1 MEDPFAEPFDVA
13 LVGTGLSESIIAAAS
28 AMAGL
33 RVVQVDANDYYGE
46 LAASMTLEEVRAFIA
61 SHESAAQHRTAGSAP
76 DPSLA
81 RSDWRVVAA
90 CEWQPPSPAL
100 SGNAGVKLVRGFVV
114 SLSSGNLLSR
124 GTVID
129 WLVRGKL
136 ASYASFFTLQ
146 GVAVATSAA
155 SATAVASNALEGRG
169 AKADFFTTS
178 RDPGSALMGFLS
190 GKRMVSLYEAFRS
203 AFIARGE
210 GLSLHEF
217 AQAVACSLPQEAI
230 ETLGEEGIA
239 FEVVALFSAI
249 DVNGDGSLDW
259 EEFVMFVVEQGMANG
274 VARIP
279 PPTFTYE
286 FSTTFRDR
294 ATSPG
299 APGVVSFCR
308 LDKDLGTGERTGSP
322 LLECFLCV
330 ENKSRAIRML
340 SPSLKVLSEVSI
352 DEALLVTGE
361 ARSAITVE
369 SACFAPEKSLLLAL
383 LSDHSV
389 AFWSWTP
396 RHCVYAGHIGRG
408 IGMPTAIAFSALPPL
423 VLIGTAEGRLR
434 GYDPSNKSMLL
445 NLAAHPGCP
454 ITVVVPLRGY
464 EPSCVVTAAVDR
476 SLLNWDLEGEKLRT
490 AYDTKG
496 NLISFVAWHSP
507 TWRVFAA
514 TSGAAHEVLVYE
526 VHERR
531 PLARISG
538 HTCDVVDIAF
548 VRVSE
553 TDRIVTVDERCNI
566 RVWDASDA
574 GLGIVR
580 QLLSFSPGT
589 LSEVRARSM
598 SVVAGSRDLIVASRR
613 LSRFTFSADLNT
625 GSPVAVL
632 FNRDFTRFVSVA
644 GRAVSTW
651 DAPSGAKLAEYK
663 HALPADATCACWDDR
678 CRKLIVG
685 TSAGS
690 VAVVNPQAG
699 VVMKCTR
706 AGDEHRGAVSAVV
719 FTNTGARVIITAGW
733 DRTVR
738 VFDESDI
745 DQIRMLRVVTDATL
759 GDPTAVAVSPA
770 ASSIAVGD
778 AAGLVRFFDFE
789 TMEPQGEIDSSA
801 MLDAP
806 ADAASEC
813 SHRPASQVGSLG
825 SEGHE
830 SSRAQSSRSGGLPAA
845 GAATLAG
852 ADPSV
857 CFVAFV
863 ADRPICAVV
872 NSAGSVQLWGM
883 PHVRGLRRYTPLCAW
898 THMHQS
904 VGTAPAAAGP
914 EGAPSAHGW
923 DAKLGVPTSRTVD
936 TIEDAAAEGGS
947 FDEESARRR
956 ARPHPEPSFRLA
968 AQTSE
973 DAKEERRNIV
983 RKLPKGVP
991 LGTLLAKLAPGE
1003 LAKLRKR
1010 TTVRAAIDDP
1020 DKRWWEHSEFRN
1032 DPAVSRIVSQVLAR
1046 NRTLML
1052 DDEAASESSDSDEG
1066 YNPAARQ
1073 RSADQAMWRPKPAAR
1088 SPAILYFGDK
1098 RRSAAAQRGV
1108 LSPLA
1113 TARVEVPTSFS
1124 ACACGTGD
1132 WADAPREQGPAWR
1145 VLPES
1150 QGCGIGQRRADSTS
1164 TEASQTQPHE
1174 SEPGLDPLQLII
1186 GSEEGLLLCVDL
1198 AACVASS
1205 GLQALPHSSQRRHAA
1220 NFTPIKRCSAKGWGT
1235 ERRPVEHYP
1244 RCRGAAPTLVSCAMI
1259 DLPPQLLAGAAP
1271 EPGESLGSPAR
1282 TSGAAAQQTHFSL
1295 VCVSPVGSRV
1305 AQPAAVLGVRGG
1317 RVLVAS
1323 PRGSLLGEMDR
1334 PAKVD
1339 LADAEGAPGFSRVP
1353 WRLRLD
1359 MATEISLRATEAAVA
1374 VGPVDPDAP
1383 GTDDLEAHRAH
1394 LLALAPVDGAGTGGA
1409 SQEDSGSFF
1418 LTAVE
1423 GPLGDGER
1431 GRVASR
1437 PSVGDPTSG
1446 SGLGSRT
1453 LEEPSLSDASLAS
1466 RLVVPPSPMRKQ
1478 LAASP
1483 RASRGDGVSN
1493 FRRAAPSTLR
1503 RTAQE
1508 ALSAA
1513 ANKQSSSTAGMT
1525 GSQIRAAKLP
1535 VVTGADEDTDAML
1548 REAAEEHARSSS
1560 KYLPLT
1566 MKDKLELKQE
1576 ALILRDGKPLAG
1588 EPPTGALIK
1597 AMHAR
1602 RQAMQRTSSPQDSD
1616 GSGDDAELVAGSLVS
1631 GASSKMGLAAAAAR
1645 IDRYIA
1651 SETVVLPRLPLAGT
1665 AHVVEV
1671 HERLMEQAPQRM
1683 RDAYKSL
1690 AGEHRR
1696 HDAAKPGMAR
1706 KRMLERAARADDGEG
1721 GVSSFLRERLGS
1733 RIRRAGDSIA
1743 RDASCPSP
1751 GDDDPR
1757 LAQRLARRV
1766 SVAEELE
1773 GPVADFRRERKP
1785 SQASSRL
1792 PPRRESGDTTS
1803 TARATPS
1810 ARQRI
1815 PSSQAAGAHP
1825 FPPSLLAP
1833 GAPNRPTETEQEL
1846 PASARAEREAALQ
1859 TLLGAVRSS
1868 RRRIDAYQLTQELAP
1883 LTHVPKG
1890 AVSEALKKASRQR
1903 PASLAASLRRRAMTK
1918 ARLDGYDPRLGRRGA
1933 GRAGA
1938 GDCPEVMPARFGP
1951 YSTLEVIRIRQLF
1964 EAVDADSTGVI
1975 SLEQLCNHPDWGAS
1989 HGQDRLANLYE
2000 VMEQERSGDVTLSE
2014 LFTIMFP
2021 LANRAMI
2028 SRMVRVTASHK
2039 AVSLRPKKET
2049 PLEDSTVTEAHLLE
2063 IKAIFNS
2070 IDENRDGELSMAEIR
2085 EAFKEKRKAAKES
2098 LGMRALESVIA
2109 RYDADDNKGLD
2120 LEEFAELM
2128 MDAWVRP
2135 TAPETDDPAPPAPT
2149 KPPPLGRPAQGR
2161 RGK

>member
-1 MEDPFAEPFDVA
+1 MEK
-13 LVGTGLSESIIAAAS
+13 
-28 AMAGL
+28 
-33 RVVQVDANDYYGE
+33 
-46 LAASMTLEEVRAFIA
+46 LAASTLAVTR
-61 SHESAAQHRTAGSAP
+61 
-76 DPSLA
+76 
-81 RSDWRVVAA
+81 
-90 CEWQPPSPAL
+90 
-100 SGNAGVKLVRGFVV
+100 
-114 SLSSGNLLSR
+114 LSSRQRSR
-124 GTVID
+124 A
-129 WLVRGKL
+129 LQ
-136 ASYASFFTLQ
+136 SSLQ
-146 GVAVATSAA
+146 GSSAA

-1733 RIRRAGDSIA
+1733 RIR
-1743 RDASCPSP
+1743 
-1751 GDDDPR
+1751 
-1757 LAQRLARRV
+1757 Q
-1766 SVAEELE
+1766 
-1773 GPVADFRRERKP
+1773 
-1785 SQASSRL
+1785 
-1792 PPRRESGDTTS
+1792 
-1803 TARATPS
+1803 
-1810 ARQRI
+1810 
-1815 PSSQAAGAHP
+1815 
-1825 FPPSLLAP
+1825 
-1833 GAPNRPTETEQEL
+1833 
-1846 PASARAEREAALQ
+1846 
-1859 TLLGAVRSS
+1859 
-1868 RRRIDAYQLTQELAP
+1868 
-1883 LTHVPKG
+1883 
-1890 AVSEALKKASRQR
+1890 ALKKASRQR